1 VTPIV
6 DSQGLSREL
15 VADAVGGPNMDSPVL
30 SVTALDIALRI
41 VILDVYMYS
50 GRGMVY
56 GNTVYQGTY

>member
-1 VTPIV
+1 MTPIV

-15 VADAVGGPNMDSPVL
+15 VADAMGGPNMDSPVL

-41 VILDVYMYS
+41 VILDVYMYY
-50 GRGMVY
+50 RGSIVY

>member
-15 VADAVGGPNMDSPVL
+15 VTDAMGGSNMTLPVL

-41 VILDVYMYS
+41 VILDVYMYC
-50 GRGMVY
+50 RGCIVY
-56 GNTVYQGTY
+56 GNTVYQRTY